1 MTQMELAADILQRN
15 LEMVK
20 MTLSDFSD
28 ADMMVRPCPGANH
41 PAWQLGHLIN
51 VEAGALKNFNPSAPS
66 TLPPDFEK
74 KFTKETCGKDDASLF
89 PRKAELLDQFA
100 KTRGAIV
107 ASVKTL
113 KPADLDKPCPE
124 HIRNI
129 IPTVGHLVA
138 MLPVHTA
145 MHLGQFQVARRK
157 LGKPILF

>member
-1 MTQMELAADILQRN
+1 MELAADILQRN

-89 PRKAELLDQFA
+89 PRRTKGDANLY
-100 KTRGAIV
+100 RGTGQIRTDRFGDIHNIRDRFLIRVDRPEPDMRPALAI
-107 ASVKTL
+107 
-113 KPADLDKPCPE
+113 
-124 HIRNI
+124 R
-129 IPTVGHLVA
+129 
-138 MLPVHTA
+138 
-145 MHLGQFQVARRK
+145 
-157 LGKPILF
+157 